1 MTDVPVTPAKRVYY
15 VIRRASVN
23 RYAGIATGYGSPW
36 QKTPQQ
42 AAQFTTLRD
51 AAAALTRIQ
60 GDPTTEIVRIEETRV
75 ATPAKREL
83 VTSGDLSLLDGPVV
97 LITRQGAGSVYYLAA
112 VPTWSKWTLG
122 GLEEALV
129 FPAQH
134 AALRFI
140 NDNPDLSFS
149 GCKSLRIVPIRE
161 TPQDTTVNVVET
173 VVA

>member
-83 VTSGDLSLLDGPVV
+83 VTRGDLSLLDGPVV
-97 LITRQGAGSVYYLAA
+97 IADGEPGDPIFLSETRDGHMHWRSALA
-112 VPTWSKWTLG
+112 
-122 GLEEALV
+122 EATV
-129 FPAQH
+129 FPRYQEAVQ
-134 AALRFI
+134 AIRDRSI
-140 NDNPDLSFS
+140 MSFS
-149 GCKSLRIVPIRE
+149 TSDRIVPIRE

>member
-83 VTSGDLSLLDGPVV
+83 VTRGDLSLLDGPVV
-97 LITRQGAGSVYYLAA
+97 VITRQGGGTVYHLS
-112 VPTWSKWTLG
+112 PNHSWSNWSTH
-122 GLEEALV
+122 LEDAQV
-129 FPAQH
+129 FPTQD

-140 NDNPDLSFS
+140 NSNQDHSFS
-149 GCKSLRIVPIRE
+149 GCKSLHIVPIRE